1 MSSHADIAVSERPCL
16 KQLSGR
22 WTLDITQSESNDGVL
37 AAMGCGFITRALLAR
52 LETRLE
58 LWQSPSSLLIREST
72 ILGTYH
78 SRELVTD
85 GRWHEVAQLGGGLAS
100 VRATLSPTTGDVSI
114 ESSLSSG
121 LLIEHFSLMRR
132 IALGHVRD
140 FFPGCAEV
148 TAAMV
153 PSASAVGVW
162 TRDETDAE
170 RLAAEEAEA
179 AAVQAA
185 GVSAISLT
193 LGYTAENGD
202 ENANVNKKKL
212 IEKSHETNGPLS
224 PPLSEV
230 EEADFIPNFT
240 GAWVVDTA
248 ASRDTLESILYL
260 MGVPWLAVKVALS
273 LNVVTVITHDVEGGN
288 VTTEER
294 TSLGVI
300 ARNTLHSDGITVP
313 QKGADGRTAHITCTA
328 RAATPTEKTAG
339 TLGALR
345 IITELPDGLG
355 TTDNT
360 WFLRVNGLEMYQE
373 ISFTR
378 GAKTVEAHRVLINRS
393 TPPIAQREMQQNL
406 SFPSLPIPLDSSDRT
421 PITNDTV
428 STVSGDDADP
438 FFVSLQ
444 GIWGGVGTA
453 ISDLARDLSA
463 NNSRGAA
470 TAANTL
476 RRFAT
481 TETNKNLVIDHNHT
495 SITFKNGPIGA
506 LMGVLPIPLGIDSK
520 WKNGVKAYTIMGQAR
535 EKTWLGYEATD
546 LPSDNSP
553 FFLSSLPC
561 NSATYTQAH
570 IIIEK
575 ELVAGGTNKP
585 WVLLTT
591 IALDV
596 IIPQLRIEFSIVDSR
611 EGRGGGGIATT
622 VAMMSLNMPVDDV
635 RAYVKEAG
643 VRARHCR
650 ALIVARRGEADR
662 RNAALIK

>member
-1 MSSHADIAVSERPCL
+1 MSSHADIAVNERPCL

-52 LETRLE
+52 LETRIE

-72 ILGTYH
+72 VLGTYH

-148 TAAMV
+148 TAEMV

-202 ENANVNKKKL
+202 ENANVNKKKVPM
-212 IEKSHETNGPLS
+212 IEKSHEENGPLS
-224 PPLSEV
+224 PPLSDV

-240 GAWVVDTA
+240 GAWGVDTA

-273 LNVVTVITHDVEGGN
+273 LNVITVITHDVEGGN

-300 ARNTLHSDGITVP
+300 ARNTLHTDGITVP

-328 RAATPTEKTAG
+328 RAATPAEKIAG

-378 GAKTVEAHRVLINRS
+378 GAKTVEAQRVLVNRS
-393 TPPIAQREMQQNL
+393 TPPIAQREMQQKSSRL
-406 SFPSLPIPLDSSDRT
+406 SLPISLDSSYRT

-428 STVSGDDADP
+428 LTVLGDDP

-506 LMGVLPIPLGIDSK
+506 LMGILPIPLDSK
-520 WKNGVKAYTIMGQAR
+520 WQNGVRAYTIMGHAR
-535 EKTWLGYEATD
+535 DKTWLGYEAMD
-546 LPSDNSP
+546 LPSTDAPP

-561 NSATYTQAH
+561 ESAAYTRAH

-575 ELVAGGTNKP
+575 EIVAGGANKP
-585 WVLLTT
+585 WVLLMT
-591 IALDV
+591 IAL
-596 IIPQLRIEFSIVDSR
+596 IIPQLRIEFSIADSS
-611 EGRGGGGIATT
+611 EGRGGGGSATA

-662 RNAALIK
+662 RNAAALIK

>member
-16 KQLSGR
+16 KQFSGR
-22 WTLDITQSESNDGVL
+22 WTLDVTQSESNDGVL
-37 AAMGCGFITRALLAR
+37 AAQGVGLVTRALLAR

-72 ILGTYH
+72 VLGTYH

-132 IALGHVRD
+132 TALGHVRD
-140 FFPGCAEV
+140 FFPGCAEA
-148 TAAMV
+148 TAEMV
-153 PSASAVGVW
+153 PGASAVWVW

-193 LGYTAENGD
+193 LGYTADDD
-202 ENANVNKKKL
+202 ESAKVKKGND
-212 IEKSHETNGPLS
+212 EGKSLLS
-224 PPLSEV
+224 PSLSHV
-230 EEADFIPNFT
+230 EDDALADFVPNFT
-240 GAWVVDTA
+240 GAWGVDTA

-273 LNVVTVITHDVEGGN
+273 LNVVTVITHDVESGN

-300 ARNTLHSDGITVP
+300 TRNTLHTDGITVP

-328 RAATPTEKTAG
+328 RVATPAEKIAG

-378 GAKTVEAHRVLINRS
+378 GTKTVEAHRVLVNRS
-393 TPPIAQREMQQNL
+393 TPPIAQREK
-406 SFPSLPIPLDSSDRT
+406 SARRSLPIPSSLLDSRDIT
-421 PITNDTV
+421 PITNSGDMV
-428 STVSGDDADP
+428 STVS
-438 FFVSLQ
+438 
-444 GIWGGVGTA
+444 
-453 ISDLARDLSA
+453 SA
-463 NNSRGAA
+463 
-470 TAANTL
+470 
-476 RRFAT
+476 
-481 TETNKNLVIDHNHT
+481 
-495 SITFKNGPIGA
+495 
-506 LMGVLPIPLGIDSK
+506 
-520 WKNGVKAYTIMGQAR
+520 
-535 EKTWLGYEATD
+535 
-546 LPSDNSP
+546 
-553 FFLSSLPC
+553 
-561 NSATYTQAH
+561 
-570 IIIEK
+570 
-575 ELVAGGTNKP
+575 
-585 WVLLTT
+585 
-591 IALDV
+591 
-596 IIPQLRIEFSIVDSR
+596 
-611 EGRGGGGIATT
+611 
-622 VAMMSLNMPVDDV
+622 
-635 RAYVKEAG
+635 
-643 VRARHCR
+643 
-650 ALIVARRGEADR
+650 
-662 RNAALIK
+662 